1 MVDFVFMI
9 KSRLCDLVGIKY
21 PIIQAGMGP
30 FSNNNLCVAAAN
42 AGVLGLLSTSGLFN
56 KTDQPWIYED
66 FIKTAEA
73 TMDDDMATALEKVI
87 KRTYRLVKDKGGI
100 FGINVMVSVEAR
112 DYAQVM
118 IDTAIR
124 LREENPDMKNN
135 FKVIFTSAGDPV
147 GWKDKIKNAGFTW
160 MHVVPSVKGALRCKK
175 AGVDVIVASG
185 HEGGFHTSWE
195 PVHSMIL
202 LPAVVEAVSDDKTI
216 VVGAGGFCDGK
227 TLVAALVLGA
237 DGAQMGTRFLAT
249 QESDFHQVWKEGV
262 VAAGD
267 RGTLVARGFVGP
279 ARWLKTPRSEEH
291 AVNTLKKSPGVYLG
305 VPDDYTTMDLSLID
319 FEVESMQAIFAGNK
333 EKALMAAGE
342 AAQRISD
349 MPKVNDL
356 VQSMIK
362 EAENILRDVPKKYLA

>member
-1 MVDFVFMI
+1 MI
-9 KSRLCDLVGIKY
+9 GIKY

-30 FSNNNLCVAAAN
+30 FSNNNLCVASAN

-56 KTDQPWIYED
+56 KDDQPWIYNAFVE
-66 FIKTAEA
+66 TAEA
-73 TMDDDMATALEKVI
+73 NREDDMATVLEKLL

-100 FGINVMVSVEAR
+100 FGINVMVSAELIQ
-112 DYAQVM
+112 YSHIM

-124 LREENPDMKNN
+124 VREENPDMKQH

-147 GWKDKIKNAGFTW
+147 GWKDKIKGAGFTW

-202 LPAVVEAVSDDKTI
+202 LPAVVDAVSDEKTL
-216 VVGAGGFCDGK
+216 VVGAGGYCDGK
-227 TLVAALVLGA
+227 TLAAALVLGA

-249 QESDFHQVWKEGV
+249 QESDFHQIWKEGV
-262 VAAGD
+262 VAAQD

-279 ARWLKTPRSEEH
+279 ARWLKTPRSDEH
-291 AVNTLKKSPGVYLG
+291 ARNTLKKSPGVFLG
-305 VPDDYTTMDLSLID
+305 TPDDYNTMDMSLIQ
-319 FEVESMQAIFAGNK
+319 FEIESIKATYEGNR

-342 AAQRISD
+342 VAQRIND
-349 MPKVNDL
+349 MPKVNDM
-356 VQSMIK
+356 VQVIVK
-362 EAENILRDVPKKYLA
+362 DAEDILRNVQKKYLT

>member
-1 MVDFVFMI
+1 MI
-9 KSRLCDLVGIKY
+9 KSRLCAVVGIKY

-56 KTDQPWIYED
+56 KADQPWIYED
-66 FIKTAEA
+66 FIRTAEA
-73 TMDDDMATALEKVI
+73 TMDDDMAAALEKLI

-100 FGINVMVSVEAR
+100 FGINVMVSAEIIP
-112 DYAQVM
+112 YSHIM

-124 LREENPDMKNN
+124 VREENPDIKNH

-147 GWKDKIKNAGFTW
+147 GWKEKIKNAGFTW

-202 LPAVVEAVSDDKTI
+202 LPAVVETCSDDKTL

-227 TLVAALVLGA
+227 TLAAALVLGA

-291 AVNTLKKSPGVYLG
+291 AVNTLKKSPGLYLG
-305 VPDDYTTMDLSLID
+305 IPDDYTTMDMSLIA
-319 FEVESMQAIFAGNK
+319 FEIESMQAIFAGNK

-349 MPKVNDL
+349 MPTVSDL
-356 VQSMIK
+356 VQTMVK
-362 EAENILRDVPKKYLA
+362 EAENILRDIPKKYLD

>member
-1 MVDFVFMI
+1 MI
-9 KSRLCDLVGIKY
+9 KSRLTEKIGIKY

-30 FSNNNLCVAAAN
+30 FSNNNLCVASAN

-56 KTDQPWIYED
+56 KDDQPWIYNAFVE
-66 FIKTAEA
+66 TAEA
-73 TMDDDMATALEKVI
+73 TREDDMATALEKLL

-100 FGINVMVSVEAR
+100 FGINVMVSAELIQ
-112 DYAQVM
+112 YSHIM

-124 LREENPDMKNN
+124 VREENPDMKKH

-147 GWKDKIKNAGFTW
+147 GWHDKIKRAGFTW

-202 LPAVVEAVSDDKTI
+202 LPAVVDAVSDEKTL
-216 VVGAGGFCDGK
+216 VVGAGGYCDGK
-227 TLVAALVLGA
+227 TLAAALVLGA
-237 DGAQMGTRFLAT
+237 DGAQMGTRFLST
-249 QESDFHQVWKEGV
+249 QESDFHQIWKEGV
-262 VAAGD
+262 VAAQD

-279 ARWLKTPRSEEH
+279 ARWLKTPRSDEH
-291 AVNTLKKSPGVYLG
+291 ARNTLKKSPGVFLG
-305 VPDDYTTMDLSLID
+305 TPDDYNTMDMSLIQ
-319 FEVESMQAIFAGNK
+319 FEIESIKATYEGNR

-342 AAQRISD
+342 VAQRIND
-349 MPKVNDL
+349 MPKVNDM
-356 VQSMIK
+356 VQSVVK
-362 EAENILRDVPKKYLA
+362 DAEDILRGVQKKYLA

>member
-1 MVDFVFMI
+1 MI
-9 KSRLCDLVGIKY
+9 KSRLCDTVGIKF

-42 AGVLGLLSTSGLFN
+42 AGVLGLLSTSGLFSR
-56 KTDQPWIYED
+56 DSQPWIYKAFVD
-66 FIKTAEA
+66 SAEA
-73 TMDDDMATALEKVI
+73 SPEDDMATVLEKVL
-87 KRTYRLVKDKGGI
+87 KRTFRLVKDKGGV
-100 FGINVMVSVEAR
+100 FGINVMVSAELREHSAVL
-112 DYAQVM
+112 

-124 LREENPDMKNN
+124 VRRENPGIENC

-147 GWKDKIKNAGFTW
+147 GWKEKIKGAGFTW

-202 LPAVVEAVSDDKTI
+202 LPAVVEAVSDPNTL
-216 VVGAGGFCDGK
+216 VCGAGGFCDGR
-227 TLVAALVLGA
+227 TLAAALVLGA

-249 QESDFHQVWKEGV
+249 RESDFHQIWKEGV

-279 ARWLKTPRSEEH
+279 ARWLKSPRSLEH
-291 AVNTLKKSPGVYLG
+291 ARNTLQKSPGVYLG
-305 VPDDYTTMDLSLID
+305 APDDYTTIDMSLIQ
-319 FEVESMQAIFAGNK
+319 FEIESIRAVYEGNR
-333 EKALMAAGE
+333 EKALLAAGE
-342 AAQRISD
+342 VAQRIENL
-349 MPKVNDL
+349 PGVEEL
-356 VQSMIK
+356 VKQISG
-362 EAENILRDVPKKYLA
+362 EAENILHGIPEKFLT